1 MKKIA
6 FVTGADG
13 FIGSHLVEYLLE
25 KNFKVHA
32 LSVYNSFGT
41 TGWLDFIKK
50 EKNLNIINGDIRDN
64 QTYKS
69 ELLNSH
75 YVFHL
80 SALISIPYSYL
91 AYRSFVDVNINGLIS
106 LLEILKNSKNL
117 KKAII
122 TSTSEVYGTAQY
134 VPIDE
139 SHPISAQS
147 PYAASK
153 VASDQIALSFYKS
166 FGTPISILRPFNTFG
181 PRQSYRAVIPSIIN
195 QFINFNGQIKIG
207 ELNSTRDFTYVKDLV
222 RCFYL
227 SINGKK
233 NLGKIINVGSGFEI
247 SIKKLIKLISEI
259 SGKKNFK
266 LKIDNKK
273 IRPKNSEVF
282 RLLCKNDLAKKPLDG
297 HPHLLIKQN
306 LKFL

>member
-1 MKKIA
+1 MA
-6 FVTGADG
+6 SLR
-13 FIGSHLVEYLLE
+13 SHLVEYLLE

-117 KKAII
+117 KK
-122 TSTSEVYGTAQY
+122 
-134 VPIDE
+134 
-139 SHPISAQS
+139 
-147 PYAASK
+147 
-153 VASDQIALSFYKS
+153 L
-166 FGTPISILRPFNTFG
+166 
-181 PRQSYRAVIPSIIN
+181 
-195 QFINFNGQIKIG
+195 
-207 ELNSTRDFTYVKDLV
+207 
-222 RCFYL
+222 
-227 SINGKK
+227 
-233 NLGKIINVGSGFEI
+233 
-247 SIKKLIKLISEI
+247 
-259 SGKKNFK
+259 
-266 LKIDNKK
+266 
-273 IRPKNSEVF
+273 
-282 RLLCKNDLAKKPLDG
+282 
-297 HPHLLIKQN
+297 
-306 LKFL
+306 